1 MLLAYS
7 MEYRLIPETWYEV
20 RKKDWIMP
28 WEGNHILVELPIREP
43 EKTGSIEPVTEIR
56 QLVAEGYQPVLA
68 HPERYLYLSIEE
80 YMALKAAGA
89 QFQQN
94 LGSVEGF
101 YGNAVSERAAE
112 LNASGMYEWNGTD
125 LHSRKHADFLDHF
138 VFGRT

>member
-56 QLVAEGYQPVLA
+56 QLIAEGYQPVLA
-68 HPERYLYLSIEE
+68 HPERYLYLSTEKYICRSTVSTESGVRRRVLWEDCKRKGCRIECRWH
-80 YMALKAAGA
+80 
-89 QFQQN
+89 
-94 LGSVEGF
+94 V
-101 YGNAVSERAAE
+101 
-112 LNASGMYEWNGTD
+112 
-125 LHSRKHADFLDHF
+125 
-138 VFGRT
+138 